1 MAKIAEPKY
10 EIHKE
15 PIYVYELDKVFDSP
29 LDLAIA
35 FKTDEELVL
44 STLRHYQDTYLGM
57 HLAIDR
63 KLKRSKWRP
72 VRILETGETFLSS
85 AHVAYHFYV
94 TQGAITNALRTWDK
108 HFRNYHLEYV
118 QE

>member
-15 PIYVYELDKVFDSP
+15 PIYVYELNKVFDSP
-29 LDLAIA
+29 SDLAME

-72 VRILETGETFLSS
+72 VRILETGE
-85 AHVAYHFYV
+85 HF
-94 TQGAITNALRTWDK
+94 QAQ
-108 HFRNYHLEYV
+108 HM
-118 QE
+118 